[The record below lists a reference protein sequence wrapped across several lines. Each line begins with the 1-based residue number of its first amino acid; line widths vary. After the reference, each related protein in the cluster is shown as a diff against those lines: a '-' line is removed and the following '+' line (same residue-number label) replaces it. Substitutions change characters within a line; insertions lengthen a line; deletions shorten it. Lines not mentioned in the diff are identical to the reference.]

1 MVVRTRY
8 DAGGGY
14 SVPPPPPAGV
24 TEKTCARGH
33 VSPPP
38 LCPPTIPTPPCRSDG
53 ENLCQG
59 SRFPPPLIPP
69 NHPYSPCR
77 SDGGNLCQW
86 FFFAMWGIVPG
97 VAYKFNIVNFKKK
110 SSLFGAGKRPLVCRG
125 QSPSAPRNNLHSAPP
140 SAEARATAH
149 SGGRPSSC
157 GSGSGGDGGG
167 GGPNGAF
174 SPRLSS
180 FSSPQLREQPQ
191 RGWIR
196 AGHSIAYYPSP
207 YRGRTGKKV
216 GRRCPMTLPSWQQ
229 LLLQMEGWGACQG
242 GCLPSGR
249 VYMVSYFGP
258 APPPPVLSIAAPPS
272 PGMAVLSIASPPS
285 PLRPPPP
292 STGTGRSHCRCGRE
306 TGCQQIPATA
316 AYGGKRRRRWW
327 CQQQR
332 GACLPCVARDGGNL
346 IGGRARPTLLYVHT
360 PGVNM

>member
-1 MVVRTRY
+1 
-8 DAGGGY
+8 
-14 SVPPPPPAGV
+14 
-24 TEKTCARGH
+24 
-33 VSPPP
+33 
-38 LCPPTIPTPPCRSDG
+38 
-53 ENLCQG
+53 
-59 SRFPPPLIPP
+59 
-69 NHPYSPCR
+69 
-77 SDGGNLCQW
+77 
-86 FFFAMWGIVPG
+86 MWGIVPG

-125 QSPSAPRNNLHSAPP
+125 QSPAAPRNNLHSAPP
-140 SAEARATAH
+140 SAEGAAGPRATAH

-216 GRRCPMTLPSWQQ
+216 SRRCPMTLPSWQQ

-249 VYMVSYFGP
+249 VYMVSYFGL